1 MRSNSLREY
10 QSTVGETLFLGLKNY
25 EFGESL
31 SYRTEC
37 TIFQEIDNFSRRLV
51 IARRDESD
59 GAFYFT
65 LKLNDEELIALRRFL
80 SKKKR
85 FVINHILK
93 RERFT
98 PYTHLYQLYLQ
109 YLSDELSEPEQ
120 IFMLEGYHRMLVDL
134 RGESIAYAQRISVE
148 KKLHLG

>member
-1 MRSNSLREY
+1 MRSNSLRAY
-10 QSTVGETLFLGLKNY
+10 KSTIGEALLLGLKNY

-31 SYRTEC
+31 ISITEW

-59 GAFYFT
+59 GVFSFT
-65 LKLNDEELIALRRFL
+65 LDLNDEELSSLREFL
-80 SKKKR
+80 AKR
-85 FVINHILK
+85 KEFVINHILK
-93 RERFT
+93 RESFS

-134 RGESIAYAQRISVE
+134 RGESIAYAQIISVE
-148 KKLHLG
+148 KKLHLR

>member
-1 MRSNSLREY
+1 MRSNSLRAY
-10 QSTVGETLFLGLKNY
+10 KSTIGEALLLGLKNY

-31 SYRTEC
+31 ISITEW

-59 GAFYFT
+59 GVFSFT
-65 LKLNDEELIALRRFL
+65 LDLNDEELSSLREFL
-80 SKKKR
+80 AKR
-85 FVINHILK
+85 KEFVINHILK
-93 RERFT
+93 RESFS

-148 KKLHLG
+148 KKLHLR

>member
-1 MRSNSLREY
+1 MRSNSLRAY
-10 QSTVGETLFLGLKNY
+10 QSTVGETLLLGLKNY
-25 EFGESL
+25 EFGEPL
-31 SYRTEC
+31 SSITEW

-51 IARRDESD
+51 IARRAD
-59 GAFYFT
+59 GDGVFSFT
-65 LKLNDEELIALRRFL
+65 LDLNDEELNSLREFL
-80 SKKKR
+80 AKR
-85 FVINHILK
+85 KGFVINHILK
-93 RERFT
+93 RGSFS

-120 IFMLEGYHRMLVDL
+120 VFMLEGYYRMLVDL